1 MVKYSVPVRFIGRKV
16 RVSLRANE
24 VVVFDGRTPIAAHP
38 RIAARTGTSVQLDH
52 YLEVLKIKP
61 GAFPGSSALAAARAT
76 GTFTSAHEA
85 FWAAARRVNGDAMRH
100 PRTHRRPA
108 AAPQHDR
115 TDVVAGIAAA
125 LKVGAVSADVVAL
138 EARRHAG
145 TGGAN
150 SGRHLPAHT
159 VAPEHRVVSLTQ
171 RRLADP
177 AAVIAGLLSRYPA
190 FAQRRG
196 LRRTAGAARQLW
208 QHFTHHQPAQRR
220 EPRVMSRTTTVTTTL
235 RKQRGLTEPAA
246 LAAIDQACRR
256 LRLPTIR
263 AVLDE
268 ALAAANREQLS
279 YQGFL
284 AELLL
289 AECDDRDRR
298 STIRRV
304 KAAGFPR
311 QKWLGDFDF
320 DANPNINPA
329 TIHQLATGDW
339 ISKGQ
344 PLCLI
349 GDSGT
354 GKSHLLIALGTAA
367 RRTRF
372 PRPLHPGDPVGER
385 ARRGRR

>member
-61 GAFPGSSALAAARAT
+61 GAFPGSSASAAARAT

-85 FWAAARRVNGDAMRH
+85 FWAAARRVNGDAAH

-115 TDVVAGIAAA
+115 GRRGRGDRRGAEGR
-125 LKVGAVSADVVAL
+125 AVSADVVAL

-177 AAVIAGLLSRYPA
+177 AAVIAGLLTDTRPLPSVGAYDELL
-190 FAQRRG
+190 AQRASSG
-196 LRRTAGAARQLW
+196 STS
-208 QHFTHHQPAQRR
+208 P
-220 EPRVMSRTTTVTTTL
+220 TTS
-235 RKQRGLTEPAA
+235 P
-246 LAAIDQACRR
+246 
-256 LRLPTIR
+256 
-263 AVLDE
+263 
-268 ALAAANREQLS
+268 
-279 YQGFL
+279 
-284 AELLL
+284 
-289 AECDDRDRR
+289 
-298 STIRRV
+298 
-304 KAAGFPR
+304 
-311 QKWLGDFDF
+311 
-320 DANPNINPA
+320 PNEE
-329 TIHQLATGDW
+329 
-339 ISKGQ
+339 
-344 PLCLI
+344 
-349 GDSGT
+349 
-354 GKSHLLIALGTAA
+354 SH
-367 RRTRF
+367 
-372 PRPLHPGDPVGER
+372 VS
-385 ARRGRR
+385 